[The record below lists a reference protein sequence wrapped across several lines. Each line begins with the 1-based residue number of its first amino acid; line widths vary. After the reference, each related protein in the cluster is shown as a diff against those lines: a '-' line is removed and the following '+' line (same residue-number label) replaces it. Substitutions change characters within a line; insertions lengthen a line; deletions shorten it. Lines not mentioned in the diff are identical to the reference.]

1 MRRLFGKPATQT
13 ALRYVGTAL
22 SLGLLFYLIS
32 QQGWQEIGESVRQV
46 SIGRL
51 ALVAALA
58 FLSRLAIA
66 GRWTCL
72 LLLSGV
78 DVPLG
83 RIMRITFA
91 GLFASNFLPTSIG
104 GDIVRLAG
112 AVQLESQRG
121 KYVSSIA
128 VDRLVG
134 LFANAMLLPVGVAQ
148 VLAGPGLAA
157 IGGLKSW
164 GMALPVLALAA
175 GNPSLEGGSN
185 RIRDGLRRAL
195 EIGRLWISSPR
206 ALLASF
212 GFAWVNVMLR
222 FSSMWLLF
230 NALGA
235 ELGYWQIAGLW
246 SFVYIISLFPVSIN
260 SWGLQEV
267 SAGLVFSTVGGVAT
281 TTALTVALL
290 MRTVETL
297 ASLPGVIAL
306 PGLMALRSA
315 QTRSDADSQ

>member
-164 GMALPVLALAA
+164 GMPLPVLALAA
-175 GNPSLEGGSN
+175 GNPSLEGGKN